1 MAWHLGWQVGLVWL
15 LAVAVAGKS
24 DFACGITFRASAL
37 SANPNPLRVP
47 MRQSH
52 SAAGHDLKFMP
63 CRWVTRSGSW
73 KRPHGP
79 P

>member
-1 MAWHLGWQVGLVWL
+1 MAWHLVWQMGLVWL

-37 SANPNPLRVP
+37 LANPNPLRVP

-52 SAAGHDLKFMP
+52 SASGLDLGLCP
-63 CRWVTRSGSW
+63 VVG
-73 KRPHGP
+73 
-79 P
+79 